1 MHTTHLVRS
10 FGDAAGFGDIGV
22 TLVHMQPQIL
32 RARKQAFG
40 DADGFGDAGG
50 FDYTIPSIRPK
61 LIRR

>member
-22 TLVHMQPQIL
+22 IHVSPQII
-32 RARKQAFG
+32 RARKQSFG

-50 FDYTIPSIRPK
+50 FDYNATVIRPK